1 MSRRAGEGEAE
12 QDVLPFAF
20 LVYREDSERWG
31 GTWIARSVLTGHLA
45 EARTEDG
52 AVANLQ
58 RAIDAAVF
66 MAASMGQTPRQWY
79 EAQEMDE
86 SEYVAMFCRL
96 VSRGVQRRS
105 VELRS
110 SHCRLE
116 TSIAINRAA

>member
-1 MSRRAGEGEAE
+1 VGTDW
-12 QDVLPFAF
+12 DVLPFAF

-45 EARTEDG
+45 EARTEDA

-66 MAASMGQTPRQWY
+66 MAADMGQTPRQWY

-96 VSRGVQRRS
+96 VSSGVQMRS
-105 VELRS
+105 VELKN

-116 TSIAINRAA
+116 TSIAISRAA